1 MRGMLLKALSKISG
15 ARWSDCYKK
24 ISEIKNTDHLMN
36 FRDEYLE
43 KIFLHASENVP
54 YYSQVLKEIKVI
66 NNGKFDRSRF
76 RQIPPLKKDV
86 LKQRIEDLKS
96 KDLDGRKWY
105 WNASGGSTGEPTKFI
120 QDAEYSAWAD
130 ATWKYFNEKLL
141 GIDEEKAKK
150 VVIWGSERDL
160 FYGSIGT
167 KAKLFNW
174 VTNTI
179 FLNSFRMTEQDMERY
194 IGIINRHNPELVRGY
209 AGALY
214 EICRYASKKRVKICT
229 PKRVVSQAETLT
241 DEMRQTIED
250 TLGTKVFN
258 FYGSREASNLAGE
271 CIEGKMHI
279 FCFNNELE
287 VADTQGRVKNEGD
300 EGKVLVTTL
309 HNYSMPLIRYDIGDM
324 AVIGPDHCK
333 CGNLLPTLNKV
344 SGRIIEH
351 FILKN
356 GTVVPG
362 EYFIHLIGVVLNK
375 AEINR
380 FQVIQEDY
388 ERVKINVVSGE
399 QLNQADMKEIDDKI
413 RLVMGSSCEISWNRV
428 EDIDKTKSGKYMY
441 TKSLVWR

>member
-1 MRGMLLKALSKISG
+1 MRSTLVKTLSKISG
-15 ARWSDCYKK
+15 RGWTDCYKK
-24 ISEIKNTDHLMN
+24 ISEIHTADQLID
-36 FRDEYLE
+36 FREECLE
-43 KIFLHASENVP
+43 KLLLHASENVP
-54 YYSQVLKEIKVI
+54 YYSQIFKKIQVV
-66 NNGKFDRSRF
+66 NNGKLDCARF
-76 RQIPPLKKDV
+76 QQIPYLKKEI
-86 LKQRIEDLKS
+86 LKHRVEDLKS
-96 KDLDGRKWY
+96 KDLGRRKWY

-120 QDAEYSAWAD
+120 QDAEYGAWAG
-130 ATWKYFNEKLL
+130 ATWKYFHEKLL

-150 VVIWGSERDL
+150 VAIWGSERDL

-167 KAKLFNW
+167 KAKLVNW
-174 VTNTI
+174 LTNTV

-214 EICRYASKKRVKICT
+214 EICRFASKKGIKIST

-241 DEMRQTIED
+241 DEMRRTIED

-258 FYGSREASNLAGE
+258 FYGSREASSLAGE

-287 VADTQGRVKNEGD
+287 VADEGGIVKKEGE
-300 EGKVLVTTL
+300 EGKVIITTL
-309 HNYSMPLIRYDIGDM
+309 HNYSMPLIRYDVGDM
-324 AVIGPDHCK
+324 AVVGPVHCK

-351 FILKN
+351 FLLKN

-375 AEINR
+375 SDINK

-388 ERVKINVVSGE
+388 ERVKINIVSRE
-399 QLNQADMKEIDDKI
+399 QLNQSNMKEIEDKI
-413 RLVMGSSCEISWNRV
+413 RLVMGNSCEISWNCV
-428 EDIDKTKSGKYMY
+428 EDIDKTKSGKYIY